1 MLELALA
8 IAWQVGFSEVDEGI
22 FGDRGHMLMRI
33 DSTPSILL

>member
-8 IAWQVGFSEVDEGI
+8 IARQVGFSEVDEGI
-22 FGDRGHMLMRI
+22 FRDGGHKLMRI